1 MPNDS
6 LSRSGNRNRNTSK
19 EKPKGKKKKITGKRI
34 GWTLFIT
41 AAVAIFCAL
50 GGYLF
55 VMVNGEK
62 IYDANK
68 DKITVNETSKVY
80 DRNGVLMGELSVQK
94 SDPVKSEEI
103 PDLLKKAFIATEDKR
118 FMEHQG
124 VDIWSIGRAAV
135 KDIVARSAVEGGS
148 TLTQQLAKNLFL
160 TRDKTFFRK
169 ATEVS
174 IAMALER
181 RLTKDEIITL
191 YLNRIW
197 FGRSYSGIKA
207 ASEGYFGQTN
217 LKELKLWQIA
227 TLAAIPKG
235 PSKYNPISNPE
246 NSKARRAVV
255 LQLMFEQGMIG
266 KQEMEEAKAVNYNYK
281 QPEKVQKY
289 QNFMEY
295 VMDEAED
302 ALPGVSGNDLIIGG
316 YKIHTTM
323 DAQAQNAL
331 DQAMADDDMFEKSPD
346 DQPVQASMVIINN
359 QTGGIAA
366 MAPGRDYKK
375 GTFNR
380 ATQSRRQ
387 PGSAFKPIVAYAP
400 ALESGKFTMDTPLS
414 NERQSF
420 NGYSPKNLHGYS
432 STISMLDAITK
443 SENIPPVWLLNQIGV
458 EKGVQF
464 AESVGIPMD
473 KNDHSL
479 AIALG
484 GLSKGTNTLEMAQA
498 YSAFANKGQFQKAY
512 SIKQINNSDD
522 QVVYTHEE
530 ETKSVMSEKTAYEM
544 TQMMQNVV
552 NSGTGRKA
560 RIDWP
565 VAGKTGTTQSGISGN
580 SGNRDIW
587 FVGYTPEYTG
597 AVWMGY
603 DKPDSKHM
611 LRNYSGQSAAFFGRV
626 MGEAL
631 KGHPVTQFSEPKG
644 YEPPVEQKPEEP
656 VQATAPSGLSG
667 SYSQDTQI
675 VSLSW
680 NAAEGDN
687 VQYRVYRKE
696 SSEGS
701 FRTIMEAMRG
711 TSGEDTSPVAGK
723 TYQYYVVAYGTDG
736 KESAASNT
744 ISVEIPT
751 ETTPIDPQLGND
763 PNQDGTVPDNGEN
776 IDGQDGTDQG
786 NTTPGGTDNGTGSDQ
801 VPTSPGGNN
810 GNGTG
815 GTGNSNDNFGN
826 GNDTNTGNGQ
836 TTTPDSGITDENTM
850 TNPENTDASTTGAIM
865 DGSQESKSN
874 GHSNSN
880 RGRHNRD

>member
-6 LSRSGNRNRNTSK
+6 LSRSGNRNRNTPK

-41 AAVAIFCAL
+41 AALAIFCAL
-50 GGYLF
+50 AGYLF
-55 VMVNGEK
+55 VMVNGEQ
-62 IYDANK
+62 IYKANK
-68 DKITVNETSKVY
+68 DKINVNGTSKVY

-94 SDPVKSEEI
+94 SDPVTSEEI
-103 PDLLKKAFIATEDKR
+103 PDLLKKAFVATEDKR
-118 FMEHQG
+118 FYEHQG

-160 TRDKTFFRK
+160 SRDKTFFRK

-181 RLTKDEIITL
+181 NLTKDEIITL

-207 ASEGYFGQTN
+207 ASEGYFGVTD
-217 LKELKLWQIA
+217 LKQLKLWQIA

-246 NSKARRAVV
+246 DSKARRAVV

-266 KQEMEEAKAVNYNYK
+266 KQEMEAAKAVNYDYK

-295 VMDEAED
+295 VMNEAED

-316 YKIHTTM
+316 YQIHTTM

-366 MAPGRDYKK
+366 MAPGRDYKR

-387 PGSAFKPIVAYAP
+387 PGSAFKPIAAYAP

-432 STISMLDAITK
+432 STISMTDAITK

-464 AESVGIPMD
+464 AESLGIPMD

-522 QVVYTHEE
+522 QVIYTHEE
-530 ETKSVMSEKTAYEM
+530 AFKPVMSEKTAYEM

-626 MGEAL
+626 MGDAL
-631 KGHPVTQFSEPKG
+631 KGHPVTQFSQPKG
-644 YEPPVEQKPEEP
+644 YEPPVVEKPVET
-656 VQATAPSGLSG
+656 VQATAPSGLNG

-680 NAAEGDN
+680 TASAGDN
-687 VQYRVYRKE
+687 VQYRVYRKG
-696 SSEGS
+696 SSDPD
-701 FRTIMEAMRG
+701 FTPIMEAMKG
-711 TSGEDTSPVAGK
+711 TSGEDTSPVPGN
-723 TYQYYVVAYGTDG
+723 TYEYYVVAYGPDG
-736 KESAASNT
+736 KESERSNT
-744 ISVEIPT
+744 ISVEVP
-751 ETTPIDPQLGND
+751 EDTTPVDPQQGTD
-763 PNQDGTVPDNGEN
+763 PNQDGTLPDNGGVT
-776 IDGQDGTDQG
+776 DGQNGTDQG
-786 NTTPGGTDNGTGSDQ
+786 NTDPGGADNGTGTDQ
-801 VPTSPGGNN
+801 VPMTPGDTS

-815 GTGNSNDNFGN
+815 GTGNDNGSSGN
-826 GNDTNTGNGQ
+826 GIDTNQGNGQ
-836 TTTPDSGITDENTM
+836 TTIPDTGAVNGETTV
-850 TNPENTDASTTGAIM
+850 NPNDISTSTTGTLG
-865 DGSQESKSN
+865 DGGHENNSN
-874 GHSNSN
+874 DHSNSN
-880 RGRHNRD
+880 RGHRNRN

>member
-6 LSRSGNRNRNTSK
+6 LSRSGNRNRNTPK
-19 EKPKGKKKKITGKRI
+19 EKPKGKKKKITAKQV

-41 AAVAIFCAL
+41 AALAIFCAL

-55 VMVNGEK
+55 VMVNGEQ
-62 IYDANK
+62 IYKANK

-103 PDLLKKAFIATEDKR
+103 PPLLKKAFIATEDKR

-160 TRDKTFFRK
+160 SRDKTFFRK

-181 RLTKDEIITL
+181 NLTKDEIITL

-207 ASEGYFGQTN
+207 ASVGYFGQSN

-246 NSKARRAVV
+246 NSKERRAVV

-266 KQEMEEAKAVNYNYK
+266 KQEMEEAKAVDYDYK

-295 VMDEAED
+295 VMNEAED
-302 ALPGVSGNDLIIGG
+302 ALPGVSGNDLIVGG

-331 DQAMADDDMFEKSPD
+331 DQAMADDSMFEKSPD
-346 DQPVQASMVIINN
+346 DQPVQGSMVIINN

-387 PGSAFKPIVAYAP
+387 PGSAFKPIAAYAP

-432 STISMLDAITK
+432 STISMTDAITK

-458 EKGVQF
+458 ERGVQF

-498 YSAFANKGQFQKAY
+498 YSAFANNGQFQKAY
-512 SIKQINNSDD
+512 SIKQINDSDD
-522 QVVYTHEE
+522 KTVYTHKEE
-530 ETKSVMSEKTAYEM
+530 FKTVMSEKTAYEM

-631 KGHPVTQFSEPKG
+631 KGHPVTQFSQPKG
-644 YEPPVEQKPEEP
+644 YEPPVEQKPDVP

-680 NAAEGDN
+680 TAAAGDN

-696 SSEGS
+696 ASEGG
-701 FRTIMEAMRG
+701 FTVIMEAMKG
-711 TSGEDTSPVAGK
+711 TSGEDTSPLAGAS
-723 TYQYYVVAYGTDG
+723 YEYYVTAYGADG
-736 KESAASNT
+736 KESAPSNT
-744 ISVEIPT
+744 IRVEIPA
-751 ETTPIDPQLGND
+751 ETTPVDPQQGTD
-763 PNQDGTVPDNGEN
+763 PNQDGTLPDNSGTT
-776 IDGQDGTDQG
+776 DGQNGTDQG
-786 NTTPGGTDNGTGSDQ
+786 NTVPGGTDNSTSPGQ
-801 VPTSPGGNN
+801 VPTIPGDTG

-815 GTGNSNDNFGN
+815 STGNHSG
-826 GNDTNTGNGQ
+826 GSGIGSDTNQGNGQ
-836 TTTPDSGITDENTM
+836 TTIPDAGTFNSDSTVNPVTTD
-850 TNPENTDASTTGAIM
+850 PSTTGTTS
-865 DGSQESKSN
+865 DGSQETNSN
-874 GHSNSN
+874 GQSSSN
-880 RGRHNRD
+880 RGLRNRD

>member
-19 EKPKGKKKKITGKRI
+19 EKPKGKKKKITGKRV

-41 AAVAIFCAL
+41 AALAIFCAL

-62 IYDANK
+62 IYKANK

-103 PDLLKKAFIATEDKR
+103 PDLLKKAFVATEDKR
-118 FMEHQG
+118 FYEHQG

-181 RLTKDEIITL
+181 NLTKEDIITL

-207 ASEGYFGQTN
+207 ASEGYFGVSDLN
-217 LKELKLWQIA
+217 KLKLWQVA

-331 DQAMADDDMFEKSPD
+331 DQAMADDDMFEKVLTISLFKPRWSLLTTKQVELPRWHPD
-346 DQPVQASMVIINN
+346 EII
-359 QTGGIAA
+359 
-366 MAPGRDYKK
+366 K

-530 ETKSVMSEKTAYEM
+530 DTKSVMSEKTAYEM

-667 SYSQDTQI
+667 SYSHDTQI

-680 NAAEGDN
+680 TAATGDN
-687 VQYRVYRKE
+687 VQYRVYRKGT
-696 SSEGS
+696 SDAG
-701 FRTIMEAMRG
+701 FATIMEAMKG
-711 TSGEDTSPVAGK
+711 TSGEDTSPIAGN
-723 TYQYYVVAYGTDG
+723 TYEYYVVAYGADG
-736 KESAASNT
+736 KESEASNT
-744 ISVEIPT
+744 IRVEIPA
-751 ETTPIDPQLGND
+751 ETTPVDPQQGTD
-763 PNQDGTVPDNGEN
+763 PNENRTLPDNGGATDGEN
-776 IDGQDGTDQG
+776 GTDQG
-786 NTTPGGTDNGTGSDQ
+786 NTVPGGINNNNGSGQ
-801 VPTSPGGNN
+801 VPASPGDTS
-810 GNGTG
+810 GNGAG
-815 GTGNSNDNFGN
+815 GTGNNNSNSGN
-826 GNDTNTGNGQ
+826 GNDTNQENGQ
-836 TTTPDSGITDENTM
+836 TTTPDAGISDEDTM
-850 TNPENTDASTTGAIM
+850 VNPENTDASTTEVTT
-865 DGSQESKSN
+865 DGTQEGNSN

>member
-6 LSRSGNRNRNTSK
+6 LSRSGNRNRNTPK

-41 AAVAIFCAL
+41 TALAIFCAL
-50 GGYLF
+50 AGYLF
-55 VMVNGEK
+55 VMINGEQ
-62 IYDANK
+62 IYKANK

-103 PDLLKKAFIATEDKR
+103 PDLLKKAFVATEDKR
-118 FMEHQG
+118 FYEHQG

-160 TRDKTFFRK
+160 SRDKTFFRK

-181 RLTKDEIITL
+181 NLNKDQIITL

-207 ASEGYFGQTN
+207 ASEGYFGQSN
-217 LKELKLWQIA
+217 LKDLKLWQIA

-246 NSKARRAVV
+246 SSKARRAVV
-255 LQLMFEQGMIG
+255 LQLMFDQGMIG
-266 KQEMEEAKAVNYNYK
+266 KQEMEEAKAVDYDYK
-281 QPEKVQKY
+281 QPEKTQKY

-295 VMDEAED
+295 VMNEAED
-302 ALPGVSGNDLIIGG
+302 AMPGVSGNDLIIGG
-316 YKIHTTM
+316 YQIHTTM

-387 PGSAFKPIVAYAP
+387 PGSAFKPIAAYAP

-432 STISMLDAITK
+432 STISMTEAITK

-458 EKGVQF
+458 NKGVRF
-464 AESVGIPMD
+464 AESLGIPMD

-484 GLSKGTNTLEMAQA
+484 GLSRGTNTLEMAQA
-498 YSAFANKGQFQKAY
+498 YSAFANKGQFQKTY
-512 SIKQINNSDD
+512 SIKQINNSDG

-530 ETKSVMSEKTAYEM
+530 QSKPVMSEKTAYEM
-544 TQMMQNVV
+544 TLMMQNVV

-626 MGEAL
+626 MSDAL
-631 KGHPVTQFSEPKG
+631 KGHPVTQFSRPKG
-644 YEPPVEQKPEEP
+644 YEPPVEEKPVET
-656 VQATAPSGLSG
+656 VQTTAPSGLNG
-667 SYSQDTQI
+667 SYNQDTQI

-680 NAAEGDN
+680 TAAAGDN
-687 VQYRVYRKE
+687 VQYRVYRKG
-696 SSEGS
+696 GS
-701 FRTIMEAMRG
+701 DAGFTPIMEAMKG
-711 TSGEDTSPVAGK
+711 TSGEDTSPVAGN
-723 TYQYYVVAYGTDG
+723 TYEYYVVAYGADG
-736 KESAASNT
+736 KESERSNT
-744 ISVEIPT
+744 IQVVVPA
-751 ETTPIDPQLGND
+751 ETAPVDPQRGTD
-763 PNQDGTVPDNGEN
+763 PNQDATLPDSGKVT
-776 IDGQDGTDQG
+776 DGQNGTDQG
-786 NTTPGGTDNGTGSDQ
+786 NTTPGGMDNGTGTNQ
-801 VPTSPGGNN
+801 VPITPGDTSNDSV
-810 GNGTG
+810 
-815 GTGNSNDNFGN
+815 GTGNDNGSSGN
-826 GNDTNTGNGQ
+826 GSDTNQGNGQ
-836 TTTPDSGITDENTM
+836 TTIPDTGT
-850 TNPENTDASTTGAIM
+850 TNGETTVNPNDIGASSTAAST
-865 DGSQESKSN
+865 DGGQENNSN
-874 GHSNSN
+874 GHSSSN
-880 RGRHNRD
+880 RGHRNRNE

>member
-1 MPNDS
+1 
-6 LSRSGNRNRNTSK
+6 
-19 EKPKGKKKKITGKRI
+19 
-34 GWTLFIT
+34 
-41 AAVAIFCAL
+41 
-50 GGYLF
+50 
-55 VMVNGEK
+55 VMVNGEQ
-62 IYDANK
+62 IYKANK

-80 DRNGVLMGELSVQK
+80 DRNNVLMGELSVQK

-103 PDLLKKAFIATEDKR
+103 PDLLKKAFVATEDKR
-118 FMEHQG
+118 FYEHQG

-160 TRDKTFFRK
+160 SRDKTFFRK

-181 RLTKDEIITL
+181 NLNKDQIITL

-207 ASEGYFGQTN
+207 ASEGYFGVSDLNQ
-217 LKELKLWQIA
+217 LKLWQIA

-246 NSKARRAVV
+246 SSKARRAVV

-266 KQEMEEAKAVNYNYK
+266 KQEMEEAKAVNYDYK

-295 VMDEAED
+295 VMNEAED
-302 ALPGVSGNDLIIGG
+302 ALPGVSGNDLITGG

-331 DQAMADDDMFEKSPD
+331 DQAMADDNMFEKSPD

-387 PGSAFKPIVAYAP
+387 PGSAFKPIAAYAP

-432 STISMLDAITK
+432 STISMTDAITT

-464 AESVGIPMD
+464 AESLGIPMD

-530 ETKSVMSEKTAYEM
+530 QTKPVMSEKTAYEM

-603 DKPDSKHM
+603 DKPDSRHM

-626 MGEAL
+626 MSEAL
-631 KGHPVTQFSEPKG
+631 KGHPVTQFSQPKG
-644 YEPPVEQKPEEP
+644 YEPPVQEKPTET
-656 VQATAPSGLSG
+656 VQATAPSGLNG

-680 NAAEGDN
+680 TAATGDN
-687 VQYRVYRKE
+687 VQYRVYRKG
-696 SSEGS
+696 SSDAG
-701 FRTIMEAMRG
+701 FTPIMEAMKG
-711 TSGEDTSPVAGK
+711 TSGEDTSPVPGN
-723 TYQYYVVAYGTDG
+723 TYEYYVVAYGADG
-736 KESAASNT
+736 KESEASNT
-744 ISVEIPT
+744 IRVEVPA
-751 ETTPIDPQLGND
+751 ETTPVD
-763 PNQDGTVPDNGEN
+763 PNQGTDPNQGESLPDNGGVT
-776 IDGQDGTDQG
+776 DGQNGTDQG
-786 NTTPGGTDNGTGSDQ
+786 NTVPGGNDNGTGTDQ
-801 VPTSPGGNN
+801 TPTIPGDTG

-815 GTGNSNDNFGN
+815 GTGNGGPGN
-826 GNDTNTGNGQ
+826 GSDMNQGNGQ
-836 TTTPDSGITDENTM
+836 TTIPDTGT
-850 TNPENTDASTTGAIM
+850 TNSDTTVNPNDIGTSTTGIPV
-865 DGSQESKSN
+865 DGSQENNSN

-880 RGRHNRD
+880 RGHRNRND

>member
-1 MPNDS
+1 M
-6 LSRSGNRNRNTSK
+6 
-19 EKPKGKKKKITGKRI
+19 
-34 GWTLFIT
+34 
-41 AAVAIFCAL
+41 
-50 GGYLF
+50 
-55 VMVNGEK
+55 
-62 IYDANK
+62 
-68 DKITVNETSKVY
+68 
-80 DRNGVLMGELSVQK
+80 
-94 SDPVKSEEI
+94 
-103 PDLLKKAFIATEDKR
+103 
-118 FMEHQG
+118 
-124 VDIWSIGRAAV
+124 
-135 KDIVARSAVEGGS
+135 
-148 TLTQQLAKNLFL
+148 
-160 TRDKTFFRK
+160 
-169 ATEVS
+169 
-174 IAMALER
+174 
-181 RLTKDEIITL
+181 
-191 YLNRIW
+191 
-197 FGRSYSGIKA
+197 
-207 ASEGYFGQTN
+207 
-217 LKELKLWQIA
+217 
-227 TLAAIPKG
+227 
-235 PSKYNPISNPE
+235 
-246 NSKARRAVV
+246 
-255 LQLMFEQGMIG
+255 
-266 KQEMEEAKAVNYNYK
+266 
-281 QPEKVQKY
+281 
-289 QNFMEY
+289 
-295 VMDEAED
+295 
-302 ALPGVSGNDLIIGG
+302 
-316 YKIHTTM
+316 
-323 DAQAQNAL
+323 
-331 DQAMADDDMFEKSPD
+331 
-346 DQPVQASMVIINN
+346 
-359 QTGGIAA
+359 
-366 MAPGRDYKK
+366 
-375 GTFNR
+375 
-380 ATQSRRQ
+380 
-387 PGSAFKPIVAYAP
+387 
-400 ALESGKFTMDTPLS
+400 S

-512 SIKQINNSDD
+512 SIKKINNSDD

-530 ETKSVMSEKTAYEM
+530 ESKSVMSEKTAYEM

-680 NAAEGDN
+680 TAATGDN
-687 VQYRVYRKE
+687 VQYRVYRKGT
-696 SSEGS
+696 SDAG
-701 FRTIMEAMRG
+701 FATIMEAMKG
-711 TSGEDTSPVAGK
+711 TSGEDTSPIAGN
-723 TYQYYVVAYGTDG
+723 TYEYYVVAYGADG
-736 KESAASNT
+736 KESEASNT
-744 ISVEIPT
+744 IRVEIPA
-751 ETTPIDPQLGND
+751 ETTPVDPQQGTD
-763 PNQDGTVPDNGEN
+763 PNENGTLPDNGGAT
-776 IDGQDGTDQG
+776 DGQNGTDQG
-786 NTTPGGTDNGTGSDQ
+786 NTDPGGTNNNNGSGQ
-801 VPTSPGGNN
+801 VPASPGDTS
-810 GNGTG
+810 GNGAG
-815 GTGNSNDNFGN
+815 GTGNNNSNSGN
-826 GNDTNTGNGQ
+826 GNDTNQENGQ
-836 TTTPDSGITDENTM
+836 TTTPDAGISDEGTM
-850 TNPENTDASTTGAIM
+850 VNPENTDASTTEVTT
-865 DGSQESKSN
+865 DGTQEGNSN